1 MTNTHVNHSIGV
13 ISNSF
18 ESRTTTMIMSRSVQ
32 SAYMLT
38 CMSTYI
44 YGLAV
49 KAVVLDMK
57 YTQLDITWYDW
68 HKHVDC

>member
-1 MTNTHVNHSIGV
+1 
-13 ISNSF
+13 
-18 ESRTTTMIMSRSVQ
+18 MIMSRSVQ